1 MNGMLLSRRSGS
13 AAVTLLGLSLFVTA
27 PVAAE
32 KLVFKE
38 SAGYCA
44 EIDGADASDAR
55 FFLTDPPGR
64 VLVDLPSLSAN
75 VLILPKV
82 RKVVMLPPSS
92 IQPEVDPSSLGNEDD
107 GESVA
112 RYVAQLPS
120 DAPDSPVSVTGGAW
134 SFEVGDAEVRILKA
148 ADCHANVAPVIPVAG
163 EALVLRACDTYC
175 AEINGAYAPD
185 VRFFSTDPKGRLLVD
200 LPSMS
205 TSALLTLKAQKLV
218 TLPRSSFKLEADK
231 SKAALVDQVSP
242 EAPVSSLSMGGS
254 AWSFKVNDSEVR
266 ILKASQCRPVVAE
279 LPLNEPVT
287 DDLKAKKCLHQDSRP
302 IRTTDCTNGAFLR
315 NSCDVPVVAVV
326 QITQH
331 LFSGT
336 LPQTT
341 SVVIPPGVDYPLG
354 CVWSSGAMG
363 PANFDIL
370 AAAFARHQSTGH

>member
-1 MNGMLLSRRSGS
+1 MSLMTPFRGTCSGALL
-13 AAVTLLGLSLFVTA
+13 LLGLSILIPT

-32 KLVFKE
+32 ELVFKE

-55 FFLTDPPGR
+55 FFVTDPPGR
-64 VLVDLPSLSAN
+64 VLVDLPSLSADI
-75 VLILPKV
+75 LILPKA
-82 RKVVMLPPSS
+82 RKVVKLPPSS
-92 IQPEVDPSSLGNEDD
+92 LQREVDPSSLGNEDD
-107 GESVA
+107 GETVA
-112 RYVAQLPS
+112 RYVAQLPP
-120 DAPDSPVSVTGGAW
+120 DAPDSPVSVTGGVW
-134 SFEVGDAEVRILKA
+134 SFKVGDAEVRILKA
-148 ADCHANVAPVIPVAG
+148 ADCHANVAPVIPVVG

-200 LPSMS
+200 LPSLS

-218 TLPRSSFKLEADK
+218 TLPRSSFKLEAEK
-231 SKAALVDQVSP
+231 SKAVLVDPVSP
-242 EAPVSSLSMGGS
+242 EAPVSSLSMGGP
-254 AWSFKVNDSEVR
+254 AWSFKINDSEVR
-266 ILKASQCRPVVAE
+266 ILKASECHPVVAA
-279 LPLNEPVT
+279 LPPNDPVT
-287 DDLKAKKCLHQDSRP
+287 DDLKAKKCLHQDTRP
-302 IRTTDCTNGAFLR
+302 IRTTDCTKGAFLR
-315 NSCDVPVVAVV
+315 NSCDTPVVAVV

-336 LPQTT
+336 LPQTST
-341 SVVIPPGVDYPLG
+341 VVIPPGVDYPLG